1 MNNQTNNQPKRTIT
15 RRNRTKQST
24 TNKMAVVHFTHS
36 SNRSQRLAPK
46 LLSHHS
52 HLLSHKLTC
61 GAFGWPPAVESSASR
76 GTECRPHPYVV
87 THTPADAA
95 GPAIALTVVTV
106 VTALASIA
114 SASRSPG
121 FLPPH
126 SPLSQREHCP
136 PLMSKSKTVRCA
148 VPPPAESSAIYRLV
162 SLPRPPLPSNSS
174 PLHAPHCF
182 VQRRIVRQCHRFD
195 SPSFQRQ
202 PRPPRQQ

>member
-95 GPAIALTVVTV
+95 PDWPEGTYINNPNGAQAAPAV
-106 VTALASIA
+106 ALAPRSHNQPNTDLVGTRA
-114 SASRSPG
+114 YTTAPAFHGPRAGGPSAVI
-121 FLPPH
+121 
-126 SPLSQREHCP
+126 LSAVVKGQSSCGRAAP
-136 PLMSKSKTVRCA
+136 DAVGPFQFVRATV
-148 VPPPAESSAIYRLV
+148 
-162 SLPRPPLPSNSS
+162 
-174 PLHAPHCF
+174 
-182 VQRRIVRQCHRFD
+182 
-195 SPSFQRQ
+195 
-202 PRPPRQQ
+202 